1 MNRFDYT
8 CTERCFWWCAF
19 KAEADWSLTL
29 ISRTP
34 SFRWLYIK
42 NALMFNAKAMPPMT
56 VRTKW
61 TLPQWS
67 ILSFIQASSF
77 LRAPWNSKCGC
88 KVENY
93 LLPDNLD
100 TQCSLNYISS
110 DFLQIFFSFSI
121 EIVLEIETIFEKIL
135 KANIYKGIQINWS

>member
-1 MNRFDYT
+1 MFFFTFFTDILLQMNRFDYYT
-8 CTERCFWWCAF
+8 CTEWCFWWCTF

-34 SFRWLYIK
+34 GLRWFYIK

-77 LRAPWNSKCGC
+77 FRAPWKSEYGW
-88 KVENY
+88 KVDNY

-100 TQCSLNYISS
+100 NALSILYHLTFYKFSL
-110 DFLQIFFSFSI
+110 
-121 EIVLEIETIFEKIL
+121 VLAL
-135 KANIYKGIQINWS
+135 K